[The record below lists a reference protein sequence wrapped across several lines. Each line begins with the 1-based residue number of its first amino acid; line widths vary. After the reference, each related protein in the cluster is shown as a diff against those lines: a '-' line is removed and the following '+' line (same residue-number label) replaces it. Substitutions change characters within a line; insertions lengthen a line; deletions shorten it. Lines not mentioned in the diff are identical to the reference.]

1 MTPKGIA
8 KGKIIELEE
17 PLPYS
22 EGQPVSVSIEPFG
35 PESQPGF
42 PAAILKVLRDLPPI
56 SAEAVDELERVI
68 KQGRL
73 PVSVQREVMAEGA
86 RVRRGKTFQEL

>member
-1 MTPKGIA
+1 MTYKGIA

-35 PESQPGF
+35 PENQPGS
-42 PAAILKVLRDLPPI
+42 PAAILKVLRDLPHI

-68 KQGRL
+68 EQSKL
-73 PVSVQREVMAEGA
+73 PVRVQREFKSEGA
-86 RVRRGKTFQEL
+86 RGRRGKTFQDL